1 MRRLYGVLLA
11 LALVLVNSCGGG
23 SSSVSDSAK
32 TTATTTPSVAAVTK
46 STGAFGGLMVN
57 DQGEALMPLVSR
69 DVSGTATGITGALW
83 TDASGA
89 SVMVYLDDNG
99 LPEKTVMGDFIILFS
114 SWDTT
119 AQTVD
124 VAVIYAPTGLIQV
137 FKGVTVDPQTLGTD
151 IAAPLKLMDASKATC
166 FPACDSDTANLAA
179 LIKLAALGVSVGGC
193 GVGVAVSWGALALPC
208 AGVIVSTAA
217 LVVDDEVWL
226 NSLEKTSSVLTA
238 IDAFK
243 CTLGDAE
250 GCVGAAL
257 EIGGSMVAAT
267 DTTLS
272 DNSTHVTDANIFL
285 QDPSAGSLSGDV
297 VSGASPTGCVL
308 SSSYECTEGSFLPC
322 FTGGTKTC
330 GSDCKWG
337 ACPATGS
344 GDVATFDGT
353 YTGGYSG
360 SCTAFL
366 TSGSVSGDATLVV
379 SNGAI
384 TVSSDGGSGT
394 GTVNSQG
401 GSSFGAGGGGGI
413 SYSFTGTFSVSGSS
427 GSASGTWTSSG
438 SSTSCSGSWSVAR

>member
-1 MRRLYGVLLA
+1 MSWGRSVLLGII
-11 LALVLVNSCGGG
+11 LVLVSSCGG
-23 SSSVSDSAK
+23 SSSSDSGS
-32 TTATTTPSVAAVTK
+32 TPTTTTPSVAAVTK

-69 DVSGTATGITGALW
+69 DVNGVATGITGALW

-89 SVMVYLDDNG
+89 SVVVYFDSNG

-114 SWDTT
+114 NWDTT

-124 VAVIYAPTGLIQV
+124 VAVIYPPTLLIQV

-151 IAAPLKLMDASKATC
+151 VAAPFKSISGGKSTC
-166 FPACDSDTANLAA
+166 FPACDSDAANLAA
-179 LIKLAALGVSVGGC
+179 LIKLAGLGISVGGC
-193 GVGVAVSWGALALPC
+193 GVGIAVSWGALALPC
-208 AGVIVSTAA
+208 AAVIVSTATLA
-217 LVVDDEVWL
+217 VGDEEWIH
-226 NSLEKTSSVLTA
+226 NLEKTSEVLTA
-238 IDAFK
+238 VEAFK
-243 CTLGDAE
+243 CTLGNAE
-250 GCVGAAL
+250 SCVTAVL
-257 EIGGSMVAAT
+257 EVGGTMVAST
-267 DTTLS
+267 DTTLE

-285 QDPSAGSLSGDV
+285 QDPNAGSLSGDV
-297 VSGASPTGCVL
+297 VSGTTPTGCVL

-337 ACPATGS
+337 ACPAS
-344 GDVATFDGT
+344 SNDDVSTFDGT

-360 SCTAFL
+360 SCTAFQI
-366 TSGSVSGDATLVV
+366 SGSVSGDATLVV

-401 GSSFGAGGGGGI
+401 GSSFGAGGGGSV

-438 SSTSCSGSWSVAR
+438 SDTSCSGSWSVAR

>member
-1 MRRLYGVLLA
+1 MRRLYGVLLV
-11 LALVLVNSCGGG
+11 LALVLVSSCGGG
-23 SSSVSDSAK
+23 SSGVSDSA
-32 TTATTTPSVAAVTK
+32 TTKATTTPSVAAVTK

-83 TDASGA
+83 SDASGA
-89 SVMVYLDDNG
+89 SVTVYLDDNG

-114 SWDTT
+114 SWDAT

-124 VAVIYAPTGLIQV
+124 VAVVYAPTGLIQV

-151 IAAPLKLMDASKATC
+151 TAAPLKSMDASKATC

-179 LIKLAALGVSVGGC
+179 LIKLAGLGVSVGGC
-193 GVGVAVSWGALALPC
+193 GVGIAVSWGALALPC
-208 AGVIVSTAA
+208 AGVIVSTAT

-272 DNSTHVTDANIFL
+272 DNGTHVTDANIFL

-297 VSGASPTGCVL
+297 VSGTTPTGCVL

-337 ACPATGS
+337 ACPASSS

-379 SNGAI
+379 SNGSI

-394 GTVNSQG
+394 GTVNAQG
-401 GSSFGAGGGGGI
+401 GSSFGAGGSGSV
-413 SYSFTGTFSVSGSS
+413 SYSFSGTFSVSGSS

-438 SSTSCSGSWSVAR
+438 SGTSCSGSWSAAR

>member
-1 MRRLYGVLLA
+1 MGRVCVVLA
-11 LALVLVNSCGGG
+11 ALVLTLVGGCGG
-23 SSSVSDSAK
+23 SSGGSSDGT
-32 TTATTTPSVAAVTK
+32 TTAAATTPSVAAVTK

-89 SVMVYLDDNG
+89 SVVVYFDDNG
-99 LPEKTVMGDFIILFS
+99 LPEKTVMGDFIFLFS
-114 SWDTT
+114 NWDTA

-124 VAVIYAPTGLIQV
+124 VAVIYPPTGFIQV
-137 FKGVTVDPQTLGTD
+137 FKGVAVDPQTLGTD
-151 IAAPLKLMDASKATC
+151 IAASLKSLNGGKSTC

-179 LIKLAALGVSVGGC
+179 LIKLAGLGVSVGGC
-193 GVGVAVSWGALALPC
+193 GVGIAVSWGALALPC
-208 AGVIVSTAA
+208 AGVIVSTAT

-226 NSLEKTSSVLTA
+226 NNLEKTSSVLTA

-272 DNSTHVTDANIFL
+272 DNSTHVTDANVFL
-285 QDPSAGSLSGDV
+285 QDPSAGSLSGNV
-297 VSGASPTGCVL
+297 VSGTTPTGCVL

-337 ACPATGS
+337 ACPATSS

-366 TSGSVSGDATLVV
+366 ISGSVSGGATLVV
-379 SNGAI
+379 SNGSI

-413 SYSFTGTFSVSGSS
+413 SYAFTGTFSVSGSG

-438 SSTSCSGSWSVAR
+438 SGTSCSGSWSVAR